1 MFAAVRVQAT
11 ILTQPIAVSATG
23 RPLVIYQLF
32 AVSGQNLV
40 EERIE
45 KAIMRVDLLPET
57 GKISEPPRLGAACL
71 IPPQATG
78 LIEQGPTSAAT
89 AKIVEVDQKIVPA
102 FVRG

>member
-1 MFAAVRVQAT
+1 VQAT
-11 ILTQPIAVSATG
+11 ILTQPIAVSATASA
-23 RPLVIYQLF
+23 LVIHQLF

-45 KAIMRVDLLPET
+45 KAIMRVDLLSEI
-57 GKISEPPRLGAACL
+57 GKISEPPRIGAACL
-71 IPPQATG
+71 VPAQTTG
-78 LIEQGPTSAAT
+78 LIEQGPASEAT